1 MLSRLADSLYW
12 LGRYVERAENVARF
26 IGVNLNLMLDM
37 PMEQSQ
43 QWRPLAVTTGD
54 YGVFVKAYGEPT
66 RENVIRFLMYD
77 PLNPNSVL
85 SCLQKARENARTSR
99 EVISSEMWEH
109 VNVFYHQVSGA
120 LNNPPNDDFLYQF
133 CRQVRFNSHLLTGL
147 TEDTLSH
154 NEAWHFLRLGRWLER
169 ADKTTRIL
177 DVKYFILL
185 PKVEDVGT
193 PFDIIL
199 WTALL
204 KSASASE
211 MYRKKHSLI
220 HPAKVAEFLM
230 LDPDFP
236 RSIRHCL
243 INAEKSL
250 RAVAQT
256 PPGTYSNIAEK
267 QLGLLRAELDYADIG
282 EIIKNGLHEYLDNF
296 EAKLNGVGDA
306 IYSVFLAFKPLPNE
320 PATPVRSEIREME
333 TQEQ

>member
-1 MLSRLADSLYW
+1 
-12 LGRYVERAENVARF
+12 
-26 IGVNLNLMLDM
+26 
-37 PMEQSQ
+37 
-43 QWRPLAVTTGD
+43 
-54 YGVFVKAYGEPT
+54 
-66 RENVIRFLMYD
+66 MYD
-77 PLNPNSVL
+77 TSNPNSVL

-109 VNVFYHQVSGA
+109 VNIFYHHVSGA
-120 LNNPPNDDFLYQF
+120 LNNPPDDDFLYPF
-133 CRQVRFNSHLLTGL
+133 CRQIRFNSHLLTGL
-147 TEDTLSH
+147 SDDTMSH
-154 NEAWHFLRLGRWLER
+154 NEAWHFLRLGRLFER
-169 ADKTTRIL
+169 ADKTARIL

-185 PKVEDVGT
+185 PKVEDIGT
-193 PFDIIL
+193 PYDVIL

-236 RSIRHCL
+236 RSIRYCL

-250 RAVAQT
+250 RAVANT
-256 PPGTYSNIAEK
+256 PPGTYSNNAEK
-267 QLGLLRAELDYADIG
+267 QLGLLRAELDYADIQ

-296 EAKLNGVGDA
+296 EAKLNSVGEA
-306 IYSVFLAFKPLPNE
+306 LFSVFFAFRPLPSE
-320 PATPVRSEIREME
+320 TPQVQIQKME